1 MNIDISSQ
9 LFKLKTLFKR
19 GWILALVSVFC
30 LLTLN
35 ACNPSNFKTQAAQVS
50 QLVYSITTEP
60 KTFNLVLSKES
71 PNVFGAIY
79 EGMLAENGVTAELEP
94 ALAES
99 WKDEGQKITFT
110 LRKDLK
116 WSDGKPL
123 TADDVVFSF
132 NDIYTNKKIPTSIR
146 DVLAIGTKGLFPS
159 VRKISDRAIE
169 VTSPEPF
176 APLLRTV
183 GGLPILPK
191 HALESTLKNKDA
203 SGNLQFLSTW
213 DTGTDPKI
221 VVCNG
226 PFVLDSY
233 KTSERV
239 VFKRNPYYWRR
250 DAQGQQLPY
259 LERMVWQIVE
269 NADTALM
276 QFRSGGLD
284 MLEVAP
290 RNFSLLKKEEKRGD
304 FTIYDGGPDQAAI
317 FISFNQN
324 AGGRNG
330 KPFVNPIKSR
340 WFRNKEFRQAI
351 AYAIDRPTMLTN
363 VYRGI
368 GELQYSATFSGSP
381 FYLSPEKGLRAYDF
395 NSEKAK
401 KLLIKGGFKYNEKGQ
416 LLDQDGNRIRFN
428 LMAPTG
434 SRTGEIVASQM
445 KLDLEKIGVQMDFQ
459 QLDFGVMGDKLGN
472 SFDWEAYFGAVG
484 GGGIDPNGAAN
495 FWAVNGEFRPFNQ
508 APTAGQAAVQGRIV
522 EPWEEEIGRLYIE
535 GAQELDE
542 NKRKDIYWKTQRIA
556 AEELPYIHLF
566 NPRSLAAIRNK
577 VTNVKYSSY
586 GGLLWN
592 VYELKVNGK

>member
-1 MNIDISSQ
+1 MNIDISTIYTKV
-9 LFKLKTLFKR
+9 LNKR
-19 GWILALVSVFC
+19 LWILALISIFC

-50 QLVYSITTEP
+50 QLVYGITAEP

-71 PNVFGAIY
+71 PSVFLAIY
-79 EGMLAENGVTAELEP
+79 EGMLAENGVTTELEP

-116 WSDGKPL
+116 WSDGQPL

-132 NDIYTNKKIPTSIR
+132 NEVFINKQIPTSIR
-146 DVLAIGTKGLFPS
+146 DSISIGKSRLFPKVS
-159 VRKISDRAIE
+159 KISDRIIE

-191 HALESTLKNKDA
+191 HALEKTLKTKDA
-203 SGNLQFLSTW
+203 NGNLLFLSTW
-213 DTGTDPKI
+213 DTGTDPKKI
-221 VVCNG
+221 VCNG

-250 DAQGQQLPY
+250 DAQGKQLPY
-259 LERMVWQIVE
+259 LDRMVWQIVE
-269 NADTALM
+269 NPDTLLM

-284 MLEVAP
+284 ILEVAP

-304 FTIYDGGPDQAAI
+304 FTIYEGGTDQVAI
-317 FISFNQN
+317 YISFNQN
-324 AGGRNG
+324 TGGRNG

-340 WFRNKEFRQAI
+340 WFKNKEFRQAI
-351 AYAIDRPTMLTN
+351 AYAIDRPTILN
-363 VYRGI
+363 NAYRGI
-368 GELQYSATFSGSP
+368 GQLQYSEVYTASP
-381 FYLSPEKGLRAYDF
+381 YYLSPEQGLKSYNYNPERARQLLV
-395 NSEKAK
+395 KA
-401 KLLIKGGFKYNEKGQ
+401 GFKYDQKNQ
-416 LLDQDGNRIRFN
+416 LLDAQGNRVRFS

-445 KLDLEKIGVQMDFQ
+445 KLDLAKIGIQMDFQ
-459 QLDFGVMGDKLGN
+459 QLDFGSMGEKLGTT
-472 SFDWEAYFGAVG
+472 FDWEVHYGAVT

-495 FWAVNGEFRPFNQ
+495 FWAVNGEYRPFNQ
-508 APTAGQAAVQGRIV
+508 APTAGQPPVQGRII
-522 EPWEEEIGRLYIE
+522 EPWEEEIARLYVE

-542 NKRKDIYWKTQRIA
+542 NKRKEIYWQAGRIA
-556 AEELPYIHLF
+556 AEQLPYIYLF
-566 NPRSLAAIRNK
+566 NPTPLAAIRNK
-577 VTNVKYSSY
+577 VKNVKYSAY
-586 GGLLWN
+586 GGTLWN
-592 VYELKVNGK
+592 LYELKVADK

>member
-1 MNIDISSQ
+1 MSSQ
-9 LFKLKTLFKR
+9 LFKLKPLFKR

-30 LLTLN
+30 LLALN

-50 QLVYSITTEP
+50 QLVYGITAEP
-60 KTFNLVLSKES
+60 KTFNVVLSKES
-71 PNVFGAIY
+71 PNVFSATY
-79 EGMLAENGVTAELEP
+79 EGMLAEDGVTTELKP

-132 NDIYTNKKIPTSIR
+132 NEVFINEKIPTSIR
-146 DVLAIGTKGLFPS
+146 DSLSIGKSRLFPKVS
-159 VRKISDRAIE
+159 KISDRVIE
-169 VTSPEPF
+169 VTSPEAF

-213 DTGTDPKI
+213 DTGTDPKKI
-221 VVCNG
+221 VCNG

-269 NADTALM
+269 NPDTLLM

-290 RNFSLLKKEEKRGD
+290 RNFSLLKKEEKRGN
-304 FTIYDGGPDQAAI
+304 FTIYEGGADQVAI
-317 FISFNQN
+317 YISFNQN
-324 AGGRNG
+324 TGSRDG

-340 WFRNKEFRQAI
+340 WFKTKEFRQAI
-351 AYAIDRPTMLTN
+351 AYAIDRPSMLTN

-368 GELQYSATFSGSP
+368 GQLQYSEVYTDSP
-381 FYLSPEKGLRAYDF
+381 YYLSPKQGLKTYEYNPERARQ
-395 NSEKAK
+395 
-401 KLLIKGGFKYNEKGQ
+401 LLLKSGFKYDQKNQ
-416 LLDQDGNRIRFN
+416 LSDSLGNRVRFS
-428 LMAPTG
+428 LMAATG

-445 KLDLEKIGVQMDFQ
+445 KLDLAKIGIQMDFQ
-459 QLDFGVMGDKLGN
+459 QLDFGSIGEKI
-472 SFDWEAYFGAVG
+472 STTFDWEAHFGAVG

-495 FWAVNGEFRPFNQ
+495 FWAVNGEYRPFNQ
-508 APTAGQAAVQGRIV
+508 APTAGQPPVQGRII
-522 EPWEEEIGRLYIE
+522 EPWEEEIARLYVE
-535 GAQELDE
+535 GAQELDT
-542 NKRKDIYWKTQRIA
+542 NKRKEIYWQAGRIG
-556 AEELPYIHLF
+556 AEQLPYIYLF
-566 NPRSLAAIRNK
+566 NPTPLAAIRNK
-577 VTNVKYSSY
+577 VKNVKYSAY

-592 VYELKVNGK
+592 LYELKVADK

>member
-1 MNIDISSQ
+1 MNRNISHFSSKF
-9 LFKLKTLFKR
+9 LMKR
-19 GWILALVSVFC
+19 SWILALAGVFIT
-30 LLTLN
+30 LTLN
-35 ACNPSNFKTQAAQVS
+35 ACNPNNFKTQAAQVS
-50 QLVYSITTEP
+50 QLVYSITAEP
-60 KTFNLVLSKES
+60 KTFNYVLSKES
-71 PNVFGAIY
+71 PNVFGPIY

-99 WKDEGQKITFT
+99 WQEEGQKIIFK

-123 TADDVVFSF
+123 TADDVVFTF
-132 NDIYTNKKIPTSIR
+132 NDIYTNKAIPTSIR
-146 DVLAIGTKGLFPS
+146 DVLAIGKSRFFPKVTK
-159 VRKISDRAIE
+159 IDDRTVE

-183 GGLPILPK
+183 GGLAIMPK
-191 HALESTLKNKDA
+191 HALESTLKNKDT

-213 DTGTDPKI
+213 NTGTDPKT
-221 VVCNG
+221 VVSNG
-226 PFVLDSY
+226 PFILDSY

-239 VFKRNPYYWRR
+239 VFKPNPYYWRR
-250 DAQGQQLPY
+250 DGQGKQMPY
-259 LERMVWQIVE
+259 IQRMVWQIVE
-269 NADTALM
+269 SPDTALM

-290 RNFSLLKKEEKRGD
+290 RNFSLLKKEEKRGQ
-304 FTIYDGGPDQAAI
+304 FAILDGGPDQAAI

-324 AGGRNG
+324 SGSRNG

-340 WFRNKEFRQAI
+340 WFRTKEFRQAI
-351 AYAIDRPTMLTN
+351 AHAIDRSSMLTN

-381 FYLSPEKGLRAYDF
+381 FYLSPEKGLKAYDY
-395 NSEKAK
+395 NPQKAK
-401 KLLIKGGFKYNEKGQ
+401 QLLLKAGFKYNEKGQ
-416 LLDQDGNRIRFN
+416 LLDQDGNRVRFS

-445 KLDLEKIGVQMDFQ
+445 KLDLEKIGIQMDFQ
-459 QLDFGVMGDKLGN
+459 QLDFGVMGDRLGN

-495 FWAVNGEFRPFNQ
+495 FWAVEGEFRPFNQ
-508 APTAGQAAVQGRIV
+508 APTAGQAPVQGRIV
-522 EPWEEEIGRLYIE
+522 EPWEEKIGQLYIE
-535 GAQELDE
+535 GAQELNE
-542 NKRKDIYWKTQRIA
+542 QKRKEIYWETQRIA

-566 NPRSLAAIRNK
+566 NPRSLLAVRNR
-577 VTNVKYSSY
+577 VENMKYSAY
-586 GGLLWN
+586 GGALWN
-592 VYELKVNGK
+592 VYELKVTDQK